1 MNIKKLKKLRNDNDL
16 TQKDVAELI
25 GISRPMYNM
34 IENGIRNPSLEVMQ
48 KIVDLFGEEA
58 KDIFFNNGVA

>member
-1 MNIKKLKKLRNDNDL
+1 MNIKKLKKLRKSNDL

-48 KIVDLFGEEA
+48 KIVDLFGDEA

>member
-1 MNIKKLKKLRNDNDL
+1 MNIKKLKKLRKNNDL